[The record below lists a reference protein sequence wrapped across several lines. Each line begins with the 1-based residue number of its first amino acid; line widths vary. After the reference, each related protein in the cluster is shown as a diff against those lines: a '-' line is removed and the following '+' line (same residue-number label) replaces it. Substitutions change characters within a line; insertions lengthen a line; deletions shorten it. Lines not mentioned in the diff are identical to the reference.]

1 MSWAIVH
8 SRASAGI
15 QAPAVSVEVHISG
28 GLPRFSVVGLPETT
42 VQESKDRVRSALL
55 NSQFEF
61 PRRRITVNLGPA
73 DLRKQGSRFDLPI
86 ALGILAAT
94 EQIPKSELNVYEFTG
109 ELALSGE
116 IRPVQGALPFALA
129 TCKSDRK
136 LILPVANAEEAS
148 LASRATILPAAHL
161 LDVCAHL
168 SGSQLLTS
176 HVQAWPE
183 LPVKSAELDMADV
196 LSQYHAKRAL
206 EIAAAGQHS
215 LLMMGPPGTGKSML
229 ANRLPGILPDMN
241 EAESLEVAAIQSI
254 CKSFDYNT
262 WKIRP
267 FRAPHH
273 TTSCVALVGGGSPP
287 SPGEI
292 SRAHYGVLFLD
303 ELPEFSRSALEALRE
318 PLEAGYVTIAR
329 ATYHLVFPAR
339 FQLIAAM
346 NPCPC
351 GFYGQVDGHCQCA
364 TAQIQRYQTRI
375 SGPLLDRMDL
385 HVNVPLLAKGS
396 LSADTAI
403 VGETTA
409 VIKARVCKAR
419 QIQLERCGQVN
430 ARLTEKEIRQICRL
444 SSADQKL
451 LEEAMEKF
459 RLSARAYHRVL
470 KVARSIADL
479 AGSAELN
486 SDHLMEALS
495 YRGSLRRVQMMGAT

>member
-15 QAPAVSVEVHISG
+15 QAPAVTVEVHVSG
-28 GLPRFSVVGLPETT
+28 GLPRFSVVGLPQTT

-73 DLRKQGSRFDLPI
+73 DLPKQGSRFDLPI

-94 EQIPKSELNVYEFTG
+94 EQIPKTELDLYEFTG
-109 ELALSGE
+109 ELTLSGE
-116 IRPVQGALPFALA
+116 IRSIQGALPFALA
-129 TCKSDRK
+129 TSLHQRK
-136 LILPVANAEEAS
+136 LVLPVANTEEAS
-148 LASRATILPAAHL
+148 LASSTTILPAAHL

-168 SGSQLLTS
+168 CGSKLLDP
-176 HVQAWPE
+176 HVQECFE
-183 LPVKSAELDMADV
+183 LLVRPDALDMADV
-196 LSQYHAKRAL
+196 LGQYHAKRAL

-215 LLMMGPPGTGKSML
+215 LLMTGPPGTGKSML

-254 CKSFDYNT
+254 CQDFSYNT
-262 WKIRP
+262 WKLRP

-273 TTSCVALVGGGSPP
+273 TTSCIALVGGGNPP

-303 ELPEFSRSALEALRE
+303 ELPEFNRAALEALRE
-318 PLEAGYVTIAR
+318 PLELGYVSIAR
-329 ATYHLVFPAR
+329 ATYHLIFPAR
-339 FQLIAAM
+339 FQLLAAM

-351 GFYGQVDGHCQCA
+351 GFYGQMDGRCQCSES
-364 TAQIQRYQTRI
+364 QIHRYQTRI

-385 HVNVPLLAKGS
+385 HVSVPLLAKGS
-396 LSADTAI
+396 LSTNTVAS
-403 VGETTA
+403 GETTA
-409 VIKARVCKAR
+409 VIKARVTKAR
-419 QIQLERCGQVN
+419 QIQLNRSGQIN
-430 ARLTEKEIRQICRL
+430 ARLAEKEIKQVCRL
-444 SSADQKL
+444 RSADQEL
-451 LEEAMEKF
+451 LEDAMEAFK
-459 RLSARAYHRVL
+459 LSARAYHRVL

-479 AGSAELN
+479 ADSLDINGE
-486 SDHLMEALS
+486 HLMEALS
-495 YRGSLRRVQMMGAT
+495 YRRLKKA

>member
-15 QAPAVSVEVHISG
+15 QAPAVSVEVHVSG

-73 DLRKQGSRFDLPI
+73 DLPKQGSRFDLPI

-94 EQIPKSELNVYEFTG
+94 EQIPRTELDMYEFTG

-116 IRPVQGALPFALA
+116 IRPIQGALPFALA
-129 TCKSDRK
+129 TCLHQRK
-136 LILPVANAEEAS
+136 LVLPVANAEEAS
-148 LASRATILPAAHL
+148 LASNSTILPAAHL
-161 LDVCAHL
+161 LDVAAHL
-168 SGSQLLTS
+168 CGSKLLLP
-176 HVQAWPE
+176 HVQEWPE
-183 LPVKSAELDMADV
+183 LLAKPEALDMVDV

-215 LLMMGPPGTGKSML
+215 LLMTGPPGTGKSML
-229 ANRLPGILPDMN
+229 ANRLPGILPDMD
-241 EAESLEVAAIQSI
+241 EAESLEAAAIQSI
-254 CKSFDYNT
+254 CQDFDYNT
-262 WKIRP
+262 WKVRP

-273 TTSCVALVGGGSPP
+273 TTSCIALVGGGSPP

-303 ELPEFSRSALEALRE
+303 ELPEFSRAALEALRE
-318 PLEAGYVTIAR
+318 PLELGYVAIAR
-329 ATYHLVFPAR
+329 ATYHLIFPAR
-339 FQLIAAM
+339 FQLVAAM

-351 GFYGQVDGHCQCA
+351 GFYGQVDGRCQCSEL
-364 TAQIQRYQTRI
+364 QIQRYQTRI

-396 LSADTAI
+396 LSANT
-403 VGETTA
+403 VMSGETTA
-409 VIKARVCKAR
+409 IIKMRVSKAR
-419 QIQLERCGQVN
+419 QIQLDRTGQVN
-430 ARLTEKEIRQICRL
+430 SRLTEKEIKQVCRL
-444 SSADQKL
+444 CSADQAL
-451 LEEAMEKF
+451 LEDAMETFK
-459 RLSARAYHRVL
+459 LSARAYHRVL

-479 AGSAELN
+479 ADSIDIN
-486 SDHLMEALS
+486 SEHLMEALS
-495 YRGSLRRVQMMGAT
+495 YRRLSKKIVG